1 MSNSRD
7 IADSAATINYIDTV
21 TSNVQ
26 DQIDNLDPLPS
37 QTGNSGEFLTTN
49 GSAAS
54 WAAVDALPSQTGNS
68 GEFLTTNGTVAS
80 WAAAG
85 GGTTATAN
93 VAMAYTNIV
102 DFSSLP
108 AGISN
113 IWINIRQCSV
123 QNSSVRT
130 FLQLSTSGG
139 RVTSGYSS
147 TAGWMRGATPEG
159 DTIDYTSGLF
169 FFYSDSA
176 ARSFSG
182 SVHIS
187 KLANNDWVMSSV
199 GATVDANQIYFGGGD
214 VSLGGEITA
223 LRVTTDTGNWD
234 AGTVN
239 INYM

>member
-85 GGTTATAN
+85 GGTTATISSN
-93 VAMAYTNIV
+93 QNIFV
-102 DFSSLP
+102 
-108 AGISN
+108 IS
-113 IWINIRQCSV
+113 I
-123 QNSSVRT
+123 
-130 FLQLSTSGG
+130 
-139 RVTSGYSS
+139 
-147 TAGWMRGATPEG
+147 
-159 DTIDYTSGLF
+159 F
-169 FFYSDSA
+169 FK
-176 ARSFSG
+176 
-182 SVHIS
+182 I
-187 KLANNDWVMSSV
+187 
-199 GATVDANQIYFGGGD
+199 
-214 VSLGGEITA
+214 
-223 LRVTTDTGNWD
+223 
-234 AGTVN
+234 
-239 INYM
+239 

>member
-147 TAGWMRGATPEG
+147 TAGWM
-159 DTIDYTSGLF
+159 
-169 FFYSDSA
+169 
-176 ARSFSG
+176 SG
-182 SVHIS
+182 SLLQRETLTTMQADCTSFTLIVLLGPSQALDIF
-187 KLANNDWVMSSV
+187 KPANNDWVINQRN
-199 GATVDANQIYFGGGD
+199 VDG
-214 VSLGGEITA
+214 
-223 LRVTTDTGNWD
+223 
-234 AGTVN
+234 
-239 INYM
+239 

>member
-147 TAGWMRGATPEG
+147 TAGYISGSLSGNTN
-159 DTIDYTSGLF
+159 DYASGLH

-176 ARSFSG
+176 ARFFSG